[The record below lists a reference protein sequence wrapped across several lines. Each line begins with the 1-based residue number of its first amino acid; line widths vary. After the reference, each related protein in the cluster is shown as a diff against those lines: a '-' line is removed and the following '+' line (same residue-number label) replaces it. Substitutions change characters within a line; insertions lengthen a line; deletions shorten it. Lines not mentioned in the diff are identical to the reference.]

1 MIYNGAK
8 QVEMGNFILNKR
20 FMVGL
25 VLLSFIIAGCGNA
38 TGSDEPVYAR
48 VAEAGLLPGDA
59 IPLPAGDAVLTV
71 TGKIGAANSGE
82 AIEMDMAAIEA
93 AGLVE
98 YAVNDPF
105 FERGVVYRGPLMSE
119 LLDLWQVSPDATTL
133 RLTALND
140 YNIEI
145 PIALLREFPI
155 LFAVQADGEYMSIAE
170 RGPAMIVFPY
180 DDYQFEQPATDAYW
194 IWQIKSIEVN

>member
-1 MIYNGAK
+1 
-8 QVEMGNFILNKR
+8 MGHFIVNKR
-20 FMVGL
+20 LVGFA
-25 VLLSFIIAGCGNA
+25 LLSILITACGNA
-38 TGSDEPVYAR
+38 AGSQEPIYTR
-48 VAEAGLLPGDA
+48 IAEASLAPGDA
-59 IPLPAGDAVLTV
+59 IPLPNGPAVLTV
-71 TGKIGAANSGE
+71 TGNIGTSNSGD
-82 AIEMDMAAIEA
+82 AIEMDMATIES

-105 FERGVVYRGPLMSE
+105 FDRTVTYRGPLMSE
-119 LLDLWQVSPDATTL
+119 LLDLWQVNPDATTL
-133 RLTALND
+133 TLTALND

-145 PIALLREFPI
+145 PIATLREFPI
-155 LFAVQADGEYMSIAE
+155 LFAVQADGEYMPIAE

>member
-1 MIYNGAK
+1 
-8 QVEMGNFILNKR
+8 MGNFQPNKR
-20 FMVGL
+20 YL
-25 VLLSFIIAGCGNA
+25 LAILLIPVLLVACAGDSS
-38 TGSDEPVYAR
+38 SDEPVYTR
-48 VAEAGLLPGDA
+48 FSEASLTPGDA
-59 IPLPAGDAVLTV
+59 IPTADGSAVLTV
-71 TGKIGAANSGE
+71 TGKIGATNNGD
-82 AIEMDMAAIEA
+82 AIEMDMATIEA

-98 YAVNDPF
+98 YSVNDPF
-105 FERGVVYRGPLMSE
+105 FDRSVSYRGPLMSE

-145 PIALLREFPI
+145 PISLLREFPI